1 MRRKVKGQA
10 EARSATADNQHIVL
24 VNCAHYAIRLP
35 LLEVNY
41 MMWVKDLA
49 PITQNTHRMG

>member
-1 MRRKVKGQA
+1 VQGQA
-10 EARSATADNQHIVL
+10 QACGATAYYQHIVL
-24 VNCAHYAIRLP
+24 VTGAHCALCLLP
-35 LLEVNY
+35 VVVNY